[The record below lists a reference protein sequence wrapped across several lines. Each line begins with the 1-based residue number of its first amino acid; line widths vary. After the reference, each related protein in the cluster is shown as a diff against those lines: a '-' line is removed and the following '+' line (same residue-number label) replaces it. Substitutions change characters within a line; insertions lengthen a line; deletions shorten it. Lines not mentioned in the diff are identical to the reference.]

1 MIVNKPFQQRRHMF
15 KKPLFWILIVVIL
28 AGAGGGYY
36 YYLQTSTT
44 AEAASTTPL
53 QTATVKRG
61 NLVLSADGTGSVIS
75 ENEVQ
80 LGFENSGLLAQLN
93 VAVGDEIK
101 QGDVLAVSESSDST
115 ATLQSKLTSAR
126 LSVLQAQQ
134 NLDDLTNGTTNAVT
148 LAQLQSELAD
158 RQQTLITDQSSLT
171 ELTAERAVMNGKRCD
186 DDTIAEYQD
195 AYERAWNRWLASAHI
210 LTSSDYKSVQTAE
223 ANLNWCNSVY
233 SQAEIDAKDADIAST
248 QAAIQLL
255 QSQIAEDQAEISS
268 LQSSASTDSLDIQIA
283 QAQLANAQASLEVV
297 EAEAVSETI
306 TAPFDGTILS
316 ISNSVGDNVGTTK
329 FITMADLSQPYL
341 EVLLDETDLNN
352 VGLNYEVSVTFDALP
367 NQTFSGH
374 VVAINPSLSNA
385 FSVTAIQ
392 TTVQLDT
399 ASFSKP
405 QNLPIGLSATVEVI
419 SAQAQNVLLVPV
431 EALHE
436 LSSGSYAVFVM
447 ENGIPTLKTVEVGLM
462 DYTYAEIKSGLNE
475 GDVVTTGIVETG
487 K

>member
-1 MIVNKPFQQRRHMF
+1 MF
-15 KKPLFWILIVVIL
+15 RKPLFWILLVVIL
-28 AGAGGGYY
+28 AGIGGGYY
-36 YYLQTSTT
+36 YYRQTATSV
-44 AEAASTTPL
+44 EAATTSPL

-61 NLVLSADGTGSVIS
+61 SLVISADGTASVIS

-80 LGFENSGLLAQLN
+80 LGFEYSAVLAQLN
-93 VAVGDEIK
+93 VAVGDEVK
-101 QGDVLAVSESSDST
+101 QGDVLALSSPSDDA
-115 ATLQSKLTSAR
+115 ATVQSKLTSAR

-134 NLDDLTNGTTNAVT
+134 NLDDLTSTTSNEVNI
-148 LAQLQSELAD
+148 AQLQSDMAAK
-158 RQQTLITDQSSLT
+158 QVSVYSNQSTLTDLVN
-171 ELTAERAVMNGKRCD
+171 ERATMNYKRCD
-186 DDTIAEYQD
+186 SDTIESKLETYQTALDRWNRSAHLTNSTEYQQMI
-195 AYERAWNRWLASAHI
+195 AALYN
-210 LTSSDYKSVQTAE
+210 Y
-223 ANLNWCNSVY
+223 NWCNSNY
-233 SQAEIDAKDADIAST
+233 SQEELDSADAEIAST
-248 QAAIQLL
+248 QATIDLL
-255 QSQIAEDQAEISS
+255 QSQIAEDQAQITS
-268 LQSSASTDSLDIQIA
+268 LQSSNGSDSLDVQIA
-283 QAQLANAQASLEVV
+283 QAKLDDANASLALV
-297 EAEAVSETI
+297 EQESVSTTI

-316 ISNSVGDNVGTTK
+316 ISSQVGDNVGTNK

-352 VGLNYEVSVTFDALP
+352 VGIGYEVSVTFDALP
-367 NQTFSGH
+367 NQTFTGK

-399 ASFSKP
+399 SSFAKP
-405 QNLPIGLSATVEVI
+405 QNLPLGLSATVEVI

-436 LSSGSYAVFVM
+436 LSAGNYAVFVM
-447 ENGIPTLKTVEVGLM
+447 ENSTPVLRTVEVGLM